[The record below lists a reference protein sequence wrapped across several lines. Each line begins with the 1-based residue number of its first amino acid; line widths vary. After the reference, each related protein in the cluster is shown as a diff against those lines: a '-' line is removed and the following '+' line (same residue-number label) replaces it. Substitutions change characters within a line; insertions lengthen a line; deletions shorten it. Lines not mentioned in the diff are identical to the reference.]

1 LSKHRKVDSH
11 LVQPADGQSVRG
23 RTQWDAMTEVTKHGK
38 WNATRM
44 ALLIFV
50 RYMPRSAVGAVM
62 MELAKQLIETLG
74 HHH

>member
-1 LSKHRKVDSH
+1 
-11 LVQPADGQSVRG
+11 
-23 RTQWDAMTEVTKHGK
+23 MTEVTNHGK

-50 RYMPRSAVGAVM
+50 RYAPRHRGRSAVGAALVEAAM
-62 MELAKQLIETLG
+62 RLIEALG

>member
-1 LSKHRKVDSH
+1 M
-11 LVQPADGQSVRG
+11 A
-23 RTQWDAMTEVTKHGK
+23 EVTSHGK

-50 RYMPRSAVGAVM
+50 RYTPRSAVGAVLVEAAM
-62 MELAKQLIETLG
+62 RLIETLG

>member
-1 LSKHRKVDSH
+1 M
-11 LVQPADGQSVRG
+11 A
-23 RTQWDAMTEVTKHGK
+23 EVTNHGK

-50 RYMPRSAVGAVM
+50 RYAPRSVAGTA
-62 MELAKQLIETLG
+62 LIEAAMRLIEMLG

>member
-1 LSKHRKVDSH
+1 
-11 LVQPADGQSVRG
+11 
-23 RTQWDAMTEVTKHGK
+23 MTEVTNHGK

-50 RYMPRSAVGAVM
+50 RYAPRSAVGAALVEAAM
-62 MELAKQLIETLG
+62 RLIEALG

>member
-1 LSKHRKVDSH
+1 
-11 LVQPADGQSVRG
+11 
-23 RTQWDAMTEVTKHGK
+23 MTEVTKHGK